1 MARVSTSHERFFQC
15 CLIGLVASGYL
26 AVAGSGVLDVP
37 TLLLAP
43 LGLLLRTLAVFG
55 YLRIAVPD
63 NVVAALTI
71 GYFGFYPLDYRY
83 LSRDFVAAT
92 THLVFFLAILRL
104 LTAQRDRDYLFTAI
118 LSTLEL
124 LTAAIVSFQLNF
136 FACLGAYVLFA
147 IGGMASSE
155 IRRSASRAG
164 HVTRSDARWQL
175 APRLAILTAFIAV
188 GTLALT
194 GFLFFMLPRTA
205 NAALGHLIQRGMYL
219 PGFSNRVALGEIG
232 EFKLDSTPIMRVRF
246 FTRDNRWETR
256 WRGGALI
263 HFDGRQWTSPA
274 QSGELIRL
282 ERGMARLA
290 DVRQLRR
297 PGRRVR
303 YRVDRKP
310 IDSDALFFA
319 GIPEHLEMNAMA
331 LRRTSEGSY
340 RLGPGETTATQYLAV
355 AYFETEPYETARDQP
370 PVPPAIGERY
380 LQLPPLDPRI
390 PTLADAWTREAPTA
404 LGKARAIEARL
415 RAEYGYT
422 LDLTGNV
429 SGDPLAH
436 FLFERRRGHCE
447 YFASA
452 MAVLLRSA
460 GIPARMATGFL
471 GGTFNPISGQYVVR
485 ASDAHAWVEAFLPG
499 WGWAT
504 FDPTPPD
511 TNAPRFSLW
520 SHLNMYFDAADTL
533 WQDWVVTYDLGRQV
547 LLAERIERAGR
558 GWRFDWQS
566 RLGAA
571 ASTARRA
578 GEWAR
583 EHGWVFGIPLLVAA
597 AAGWWGPGLWRAL
610 QVRRRIRSLR
620 RRKAEA
626 SDATLL
632 YLRFLEVLRRKGY
645 SKPAW
650 LTPAEF
656 ARTIRAGPI
665 AHAATQFTSAYQ
677 DLRFGGKVEAAPRLT
692 LLLEEMERHE

>member
-1 MARVSTSHERFFQC
+1 MARVSTAHERFFQC
-15 CLIGLVASGYL
+15 CLVGLVASGYL
-26 AVAGSGVLDVP
+26 AVAGSGVLDLP
-37 TLLLAP
+37 TLLLVPFGLA
-43 LGLLLRTLAVFG
+43 LRVLVVFGLLRLV
-55 YLRIAVPD
+55 VPD
-63 NVVAALTI
+63 SVVAALTI
-71 GYFGFYPLDYRY
+71 GYFGFYPLDHRY
-83 LSRDFVAAT
+83 VSRDFVAAT
-92 THLVFFLAILRL
+92 MHLVFFLAVLRV
-104 LTAQRDRDYLFTAI
+104 LTAQRERDYLFTAV
-118 LSTLEL
+118 LSALEL
-124 LTAAIVSFQLNF
+124 LTAAIVTFQLNF
-136 FACLGAYVLFA
+136 FACLGVYVLFA
-147 IGGMASSE
+147 IGAMASAE

-164 HVTRSDARWQL
+164 HVVRSDARWQL
-175 APRLAILTAFIAV
+175 APRLAVLTVFITL

-232 EFKLDSTPIMRVRF
+232 EFKLDSTPVMRVRF
-246 FTRDNRWETR
+246 FTRDGRWETR
-256 WRGGALI
+256 WRGSALI

-274 QSGELIRL
+274 QTGDLVRL
-282 ERGMARLA
+282 ERGIARLA
-290 DVRQLRR
+290 DARQLRR

-303 YRVDRKP
+303 YRVDLKP

-319 GIPEHLEMNAMA
+319 GIPEHIEINAMM
-331 LRRTSEGSY
+331 LRRTSEGGY
-340 RLGPGETTATQYLAV
+340 RLGLGEAAATQYLAV
-355 AYFETEPYETARDQP
+355 AYFENEPYETGLDQP

-390 PTLADAWTREAPTA
+390 PALGADWTREALTA
-404 LGKARAIEARL
+404 LGKARAIESRL
-415 RAEYGYT
+415 RSTYGYT
-422 LDLTGNV
+422 LEMRGKA
-429 SGDPLAH
+429 SADPLAH

-452 MAVLLRSA
+452 MTVLLRSA

-511 TNAPRFSLW
+511 TNAPRSSLW
-520 SHLNMYFDAADTL
+520 AHINMYFDAADTL

-547 LLAERIERAGR
+547 LLAERLERAGR

-566 RLGAA
+566 RLDGTAKAA
-571 ASTARRA
+571 RQAS
-578 GEWAR
+578 EWAR
-583 EHGWVFGIPLLVAA
+583 EHGWVFGVPLLLAGAA
-597 AAGWWGPGLWRAL
+597 MWWGPGLWRAF
-610 QVRRRIRSLR
+610 QVRRRIRALR
-620 RRKAEA
+620 RREAEA

-632 YLRFLEVLRRKGY
+632 YLRFLEVLRRRGY

-656 ARTIRAGPI
+656 ARTIRVEPI
-665 AHAATQFTSAYQ
+665 ARAAAQFTSAYHE
-677 DLRFGGKVEAAPRLT
+677 LRFGGKVEAAPRLT
-692 LLLEEMERHE
+692 LLLEELERRE